1 MVDGIEIDKDIAEE
15 TLLPDDLNSLA
26 VGSYVVPDPRK
37 RKQYPYVVLGV
48 VLLSFITSLI
58 IDFVSFVPV
67 IIILSI
73 VALLL
78 FLVNNKFKIQQQEVI
93 ERITNNID
101 HSIGYYSIALT
112 FQFTINNILTPVWTV
127 IVYSHENPPLNKTI
141 IEINAFSGKVITE
154 PYTENLNAWEIFQK

>member
-58 IDFVSFVPV
+58 IDFVSFIPV

-73 VALLL
+73 IALLL
-78 FLVNNKFKIQQQEVI
+78 FLVNNRFKIQQQEVI

-112 FQFTINNILTPVWTV
+112 FQFTFKNILTPVWTV

-154 PYTENLNAWEIFQK
+154 PYTENLNA

>member
-37 RKQYPYVVLGV
+37 RKQYPFVVLGV

-58 IDFVSFVPV
+58 IEFVSFVPV

-73 VALLL
+73 IALLL
-78 FLVNNKFKIQQQEVI
+78 FVVNNKFQIQQQEVI
-93 ERITNNID
+93 EKITNNID

-112 FQFTINNILTPVWTV
+112 FQFTFKNILTPVWTV
-127 IVYSHENPPLNKTI
+127 IVYSHESPPINKTI

-154 PYTENLNAWEIFQK
+154 PYTENLNAWEIF

>member
-37 RKQYPYVVLGV
+37 RSQYPYVVLGV
-48 VLLSFITSLI
+48 VLLSFITSLV

-112 FQFTINNILTPVWTV
+112 FQFTVKNILTPVWTV

-154 PYTENLNAWEIFQK
+154 PYTENLNA

>member
-1 MVDGIEIDKDIAEE
+1 MVDGIEIDKDVAKE

-26 VGSYVVPDPRK
+26 VGSYVVPDPSK

-48 VLLSFITSLI
+48 VLLIYITSLM

-73 VALLL
+73 VLLLL
-78 FLVNNKFKIQQQEVI
+78 FVVNNKFKIRQQEVI
-93 ERITNNID
+93 EKISNNID

-112 FQFTINNILTPVWTV
+112 FQFTLKQILTPVWTV
-127 IVYSHENPPLNKTI
+127 IVYSHENPPSNKTI
-141 IEINAFSGKVITE
+141 IEISAFSGRVITE
-154 PYTENLNAWEIFQK
+154 PYTEKLNA

>member
-37 RKQYPYVVLGV
+37 RKQYPYFVLGV
-48 VLLSFITSLI
+48 VLLSFITSFI

-112 FQFTINNILTPVWTV
+112 FQFTFKNILTPVWTV

-154 PYTENLNAWEIFQK
+154 PYTENLNA

>member
-37 RKQYPYVVLGV
+37 RQQYPYIVLSVVLI
-48 VLLSFITSLI
+48 SFITSLMVV
-58 IDFVSFVPV
+58 FVDFVPV
-67 IIILSI
+67 LIILSFT
-73 VALLL
+73 AFLL
-78 FLVNNKFKIQQQEVI
+78 FFVDNKFKIQQQEVI
-93 ERITNNID
+93 EKITNNID

-112 FQFTINNILTPVWTV
+112 FQFTFKNLLTPVWTV

-141 IEINAFSGKVITE
+141 IEISAFSGRVITD
-154 PYTENLNAWEIFQK
+154 PYTENINA

>member
-37 RKQYPYVVLGV
+37 RKQYPFVVLGV

-58 IDFVSFVPV
+58 IEFVSFVPV

-73 VALLL
+73 IALLL
-78 FLVNNKFKIQQQEVI
+78 FVVNNKFQIQQQEVI
-93 ERITNNID
+93 EKITNNID

-112 FQFTINNILTPVWTV
+112 FQFTFKNILTPVWTV
-127 IVYSHENPPLNKTI
+127 IVYSHENPPINKTI

-154 PYTENLNAWEIFQK
+154 PYTENLNA

>member
-1 MVDGIEIDKDIAEE
+1 MVDGIEIDKDVAKE

-26 VGSYVVPDPRK
+26 VGSYVVPDPSK

-48 VLLSFITSLI
+48 VLLIYITSLM

-73 VALLL
+73 VSLLL
-78 FLVNNKFKIQQQEVI
+78 FVVNNKYKIRQQEVI
-93 ERITNNID
+93 EKISNSID

-112 FQFTINNILTPVWTV
+112 FQFTFKQILTPVWTV
-127 IVYSHENPPLNKTI
+127 IVYSHENPPSNKTI
-141 IEINAFSGKVITE
+141 IEISAYSGRVITE
-154 PYTENLNAWEIFQK
+154 PYTEKLNA

>member
-37 RKQYPYVVLGV
+37 RSQYPYVVLGV

-67 IIILSI
+67 IIILCI

-112 FQFTINNILTPVWTV
+112 FQFTFKNILTPVWTV

-141 IEINAFSGKVITE
+141 IEINAFSGQVITE
-154 PYTENLNAWEIFQK
+154 PYTENLNA

>member
-37 RKQYPYVVLGV
+37 RRQYPYVVLGV

-67 IIILSI
+67 IFILSI
-73 VALLL
+73 IALLL

-112 FQFTINNILTPVWTV
+112 FQFTFKNILTPVWTV

-141 IEINAFSGKVITE
+141 IEINAFSGKVITD
-154 PYTENLNAWEIFQK
+154 PYTENLNA

>member
-1 MVDGIEIDKDIAEE
+1 MVDGIEINKDIAEE

-58 IDFVSFVPV
+58 IEFVSFVPV

-112 FQFTINNILTPVWTV
+112 FQFTFKNILTPVWTV

-154 PYTENLNAWEIFQK
+154 PYTENLNA

>member
-26 VGSYVVPDPRK
+26 VGSYVVPNPRK

-48 VLLSFITSLI
+48 LLLSFITSLI

-73 VALLL
+73 ISLLL

-93 ERITNNID
+93 EKITNNID

-112 FQFTINNILTPVWTV
+112 FQFTFKNILTPVWTV

-154 PYTENLNAWEIFQK
+154 PYTENLNA

>member
-37 RKQYPYVVLGV
+37 RRQYPYVVLGV

-73 VALLL
+73 IALLL
-78 FLVNNKFKIQQQEVI
+78 FVVNNKFQIQQQEVI
-93 ERITNNID
+93 EKITNNID

-112 FQFTINNILTPVWTV
+112 FQFTFKNILTPVWTV

-154 PYTENLNAWEIFQK
+154 PYTENLNA

>member
-48 VLLSFITSLI
+48 VLLSFVTSLI
-58 IDFVSFVPV
+58 IDFVSFIPV

-73 VALLL
+73 IALLL

-93 ERITNNID
+93 ERITDNID

-112 FQFTINNILTPVWTV
+112 FQFTFMNILTPVWTV

-154 PYTENLNAWEIFQK
+154 PHTENLNA

>member
-15 TLLPDDLNSLA
+15 TLLPNDLNSLA

-37 RKQYPYVVLGV
+37 RKQYPFVVLGV

-58 IDFVSFVPV
+58 IEFVSFVPV

-73 VALLL
+73 IALLL
-78 FLVNNKFKIQQQEVI
+78 FVVNNKFQIQQQEVI
-93 ERITNNID
+93 EKITNNID

-112 FQFTINNILTPVWTV
+112 FQFTFKNILTPVWTV
-127 IVYSHENPPLNKTI
+127 IVYSHENPPINKTI

-154 PYTENLNAWEIFQK
+154 PYTENLNA

>member
-26 VGSYVVPDPRK
+26 VGSYVVPNPRK

-48 VLLSFITSLI
+48 LLLSFITSLI

-67 IIILSI
+67 IIILST

-112 FQFTINNILTPVWTV
+112 FQFTFKNILTPVWTV

-154 PYTENLNAWEIFQK
+154 PYTENLNA

>member
-37 RKQYPYVVLGV
+37 RSQYPYVVLGV

-112 FQFTINNILTPVWTV
+112 FQFTLKNILTPVWTV

-154 PYTENLNAWEIFQK
+154 PYTENLNA

>member
-112 FQFTINNILTPVWTV
+112 FQFTFKNILTPVWTV

-141 IEINAFSGKVITE
+141 IEINAFSGNVITE
-154 PYTENLNAWEIFQK
+154 PYTENLNA

>member
-26 VGSYVVPDPRK
+26 VGSYVVPNPRK

-48 VLLSFITSLI
+48 LLLSFITSLI

-73 VALLL
+73 ISLLL

-112 FQFTINNILTPVWTV
+112 FQFTFKNILTPVWTV

-154 PYTENLNAWEIFQK
+154 AYTENLNA

>member
-48 VLLSFITSLI
+48 MLLSFITSLI

-112 FQFTINNILTPVWTV
+112 FQFTFKNILTPVWTV

-154 PYTENLNAWEIFQK
+154 PYTENLNA

>member
-26 VGSYVVPDPRK
+26 VGSYVVPNPRK

-48 VLLSFITSLI
+48 LLLSFITSLI

-73 VALLL
+73 ISLLL

-112 FQFTINNILTPVWTV
+112 FQFTFKNILTPVWTV

-141 IEINAFSGKVITE
+141 IEINAYSGKVITE
-154 PYTENLNAWEIFQK
+154 PYTENLNA

>member
-1 MVDGIEIDKDIAEE
+1 MVEGIEIDKDIAEE

-58 IDFVSFVPV
+58 IDFVSFIPV

-73 VALLL
+73 IALLL

-93 ERITNNID
+93 ERITDNID

-112 FQFTINNILTPVWTV
+112 FQFTFMNILTPVWTV

-154 PYTENLNAWEIFQK
+154 PYTEKLNA

>member
-48 VLLSFITSLI
+48 MLLGFIASLM
-58 IDFVSFVPV
+58 IDFVSFIPV

-73 VALLL
+73 IALLL
-78 FLVNNKFKIQQQEVI
+78 FLVNNKFKILQQEVI

-112 FQFTINNILTPVWTV
+112 FQFTFKNILTPVWTV

-154 PYTENLNAWEIFQK
+154 PYTENLNA

>member
-1 MVDGIEIDKDIAEE
+1 MVDGIKIDKDIAEE

-37 RKQYPYVVLGV
+37 RKQYPFVVLGV

-58 IDFVSFVPV
+58 IEFVSFVPV
-67 IIILSI
+67 IIILSVI
-73 VALLL
+73 ALLL
-78 FLVNNKFKIQQQEVI
+78 FVVNNKFQIQQQEVI
-93 ERITNNID
+93 EKITNNID

-112 FQFTINNILTPVWTV
+112 FQFTFKNILTPVWTV
-127 IVYSHENPPLNKTI
+127 IVYSHESPPINKTI

-154 PYTENLNAWEIFQK
+154 PYTENLNA

>member
-37 RKQYPYVVLGV
+37 RSQYPYVVLGV

-73 VALLL
+73 ISLLL

-93 ERITNNID
+93 EKITNNID

-112 FQFTINNILTPVWTV
+112 FQFTFKNILTPVWTV

-154 PYTENLNAWEIFQK
+154 PYTENLNA

>member
-37 RKQYPYVVLGV
+37 RQQYPYIVLSVVFI
-48 VLLSFITSLI
+48 SFITSLMVG
-58 IDFVSFVPV
+58 FVDFVPV
-67 IIILSI
+67 LIILSFTAI
-73 VALLL
+73 LLI
-78 FLVNNKFKIQQQEVI
+78 FVDNKFKIQQQEVI
-93 ERITNNID
+93 EKITNNID

-112 FQFTINNILTPVWTV
+112 FQFTFKNLLTPVWTV

-141 IEINAFSGKVITE
+141 IEINAFSGRVITD
-154 PYTENLNAWEIFQK
+154 PYTENINA